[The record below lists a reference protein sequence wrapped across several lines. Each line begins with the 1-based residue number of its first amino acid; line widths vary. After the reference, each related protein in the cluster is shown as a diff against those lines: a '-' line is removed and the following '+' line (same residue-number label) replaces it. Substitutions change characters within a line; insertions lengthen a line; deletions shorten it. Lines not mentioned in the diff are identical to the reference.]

1 MCEYLLALLYL
12 MIYELIIKE
21 AKKMEEKTVERME
34 REGKE
39 TSQIMFRNNNNNK
52 N

>member
-1 MCEYLLALLYL
+1 
-12 MIYELIIKE
+12 
-21 AKKMEEKTVERME
+21 MEEKTVERME

-39 TSQIMFRNNNNNK
+39 TIQIMFRNNNNNK